1 LATILFASWALA
13 GRASASTATVKLSS
27 LSLVGVEQ
35 HNEMLGSPTAPVRM
49 VYFDD
54 TQCPFCEEW
63 HRNVLPTLIKR
74 YVRTGK
80 LQIQWRGF
88 PVVGPDSVKGER
100 FVLAAGLQDH
110 LWDVLD
116 DVFANQGAENSG
128 WLTPALLEQI
138 GSSIP
143 GFNVPRAMADTG
155 SQAVSQEAHADSQLG
170 RKRNLQGVPSFLL
183 GRRGQALRLLTVN
196 SLTPAE
202 FTGPITRLLHRR
214 GATRRLLT

>member
-1 LATILFASWALA
+1 
-13 GRASASTATVKLSS
+13 VKLSS

-49 VYFDD
+49 VSFDD
-54 TQCPFCEEW
+54 IQCPFCEEW
-63 HRNVLPTLIKR
+63 HRNVLPTLVKR

-88 PVVGPDSVKGER
+88 PVVGPDSVNGER

-116 DVFANQGAENSG
+116 GVFANQGVENSG

-143 GFNVPRAMADTG
+143 GFNVPQAMADAG
-155 SQAVSQEAHADSQLG
+155 SRIVSQEAHADSQLG
-170 RKRNLQGVPSFLL
+170 TRRNLQGVPSFLL

-196 SLTPAE
+196 SLTPTE
-202 FTGPITRLLHRR
+202 FTRPITRLLHRR
-214 GATRRLLT
+214 GTTRRLRSQRVPAKT

>member
-1 LATILFASWALA
+1 MATVLLTSWALA
-13 GRASASTATVKLSS
+13 GAAAASTTAVKLSS
-27 LSLVGVEQ
+27 LSLAGIEQ
-35 HNEMLGSPTAPVRM
+35 HNEMLGSPTATVRM

-54 TQCPFCEEW
+54 LQCPFCKEW
-63 HRNVLPTLIKR
+63 HMNVLPTLVKR
-74 YVRTGK
+74 YVRAGE

-88 PVVGPDSVKGER
+88 SVVGPDSVKGER
-100 FVLAAGLQDH
+100 FVLAAGLQNR

-128 WLTPALLEQI
+128 WLTPALLEQV

-143 GFNVPRAMADTG
+143 GFNVPQAMADTG

-183 GRRGQALRLLTVN
+183 GRRGQALRLLTVD
-196 SLTPAE
+196 SLTPAA
-202 FTGPITRLLHRR
+202 FARPITRLLHRR
-214 GATRRLLT
+214 GATHRSPQ